1 MQTLETLVN
10 DILKAESLISL
21 TLSEATRKAQDDAR
35 KVTIR
40 PILLRKQRLYQ
51 FEYRY
56 AQKVKHENLK
66 TGETKGRVLALLAK
80 DFRQGYFY
88 TTSGDFQAAVSVSG
102 KITIRAKEAPQK
114 TAQAAAPLTHDRQK
128 NYLLAEDAPVD
139 FLVRLGVMTT
149 AGKVVAA
156 KRDKFKQ
163 INRFLEMVDDAAGSL
178 PRSGPLR
185 VIDFGCGK
193 AYLTFALYY
202 YLTVIQQKEVHLV
215 GLDLKQDVVEFC
227 EGVARELGY
236 TGLSFAVGDIK
247 GYAQSEAVD
256 MVVTLHACDTA
267 TDDALVKAVEWGARI
282 ILSVPCCQHELF
294 GQLASDALRPLL
306 KHGILKERLTALVTD
321 SVRASLLE
329 SAGYS
334 VQILEFIAL
343 EHTAKNLLIRAVKRP
358 GSAGIQPPSAEYA
371 AFRDFWHIHPHLETA
386 LAALPRRQSGRETFE
401 QENGAD
407 TEP

>member
-1 MQTLETLVN
+1 MQTLETLLDDV
-10 DILKAESLISL
+10 LRAESLISV
-21 TLSEATRKAQDDAR
+21 TLSEATGKAADDAR

-40 PILLRKQRLYQ
+40 PILLHKQRLYQ

-66 TGETKGRVLALLAK
+66 SGETKGRILALLAGA
-80 DFRQGYFY
+80 FRQGYFY
-88 TTSGDFQAAVSVSG
+88 TNAGDFQAAVTTHG
-102 KITIRAKEAPQK
+102 KVTVRAKEASK
-114 TAQAAAPLTHDRQK
+114 TAEAAAPLGHDRQK
-128 NYLLAEDAPVD
+128 NYLLPEDAPID
-139 FLVRLGVMTT
+139 FLVRLGVMTA

-163 INRFLEMVDDAAGSL
+163 INRFLEMVDDVFASL
-178 PRSGPLR
+178 PPTGPLKI
-185 VIDFGCGK
+185 IDFGCGK

-202 YLTVIQQKEVHLV
+202 YLTIIKGKEVQLV

-227 EGVARELGY
+227 GKVASDLGY
-236 TGLSFAVGDIK
+236 AGLTFAVGDIE
-247 GYAQSEAVD
+247 GYRQSETVD

-267 TDDALVKAVEWGARI
+267 TDDALVKAVAWGAHV

-294 GQLASDALRPLL
+294 KQLESDVLRPMLR
-306 KHGILKERLTALVTD
+306 HGILKERLTALVTD

-358 GSAGIQPPSAEYA
+358 GSAGLKPPSAEYE
-371 AFRDFWHIHPHLETA
+371 AFRDFWHIRPHME
-386 LAALPRRQSGRETFE
+386 AALEAQKPRREGQV
-401 QENGAD
+401 
-407 TEP
+407 